1 MARLPFCGRDN
12 TGILLPVTPRR
23 RHKSSMQTLALSP
36 ADAEEL
42 AAALT
47 RMGLLAAGGNFTAA
61 SLTGGV
67 SCDVWLVERPDL
79 PRLVVKR
86 ALARL
91 RVAADWRAPPE
102 RWATEVAWLKLAG
115 GIDPSTAPQILGEDR
130 QAKMFAMAFL
140 ENLPL
145 WKSEL
150 AAGRVDTGFAA
161 VTGHKLATI
170 HALTAG
176 REDIARSFAHDD
188 QFFAL
193 RLEPYLLFTAARN
206 PDVAKTIEDIAQAIA
221 VARIALMQ
229 GDISPKN
236 ILMGEEGPVFL
247 DAETACY
254 GDPVFDL
261 AFCLNHLLL
270 KCVWHPQFAD
280 AYLASFRALA
290 DAYLARVDWEDQNG
304 LEARTAKLLAALLL
318 ARVDGKSPVEY
329 LTADADKSFVRET
342 AKIFLKNSESS
353 LDAMADIWGRSP
365 QTLHGRT

>member
-1 MARLPFCGRDN
+1 MPAAP
-12 TGILLPVTPRR
+12 
-23 RHKSSMQTLALSP
+23 LSP
-36 ADAEEL
+36 TDTQDL

-47 RMGLLAAGGNFTAA
+47 RMGLLPAGGAFTAA

-67 SCDVWLVERPDL
+67 SCDVWLVERPGL
-79 PRLVVKR
+79 PRLVIKR
-86 ALARL
+86 ALAKL

-161 VTGHKLATI
+161 ITGHKLATI

-176 REDIARSFAHDD
+176 RDDIARQFAHDD

-206 PDVAKTIEDIAQAIA
+206 PDVAKTIEEIARGIA
-221 VARIALMQ
+221 AARIALMQ

-270 KCVWHPQFAD
+270 KCVWHPEYAD
-280 AYLASFRALA
+280 AYLASFTALA
-290 DAYLARVDWEDQNG
+290 EAYLARTDWEDKDG

-329 LTADADKSFVRET
+329 LTSDSDKAFVREN
-342 AKIFLKNSESS
+342 AKGFLKSGETS
-353 LDAMADIWGRSP
+353 LATMASTWGAALAVR
-365 QTLHGRT
+365 